1 MRGALRI
8 LNARNRASVVDEVR
22 NLPDGYEVILREPT
36 RNLDQ
41 NARMW
46 AMLSDISKAKPE
58 GRKHTP
64 EVWKAIFMQA
74 LGYETRFIMGLDNQP
89 FPVGF
94 RSSRLR
100 VREMAD
106 LITFIAEYGDR
117 HGVRWSEPHPDERN
131 AA

>member
-1 MRGALRI
+1 MMTQT
-8 LNARNRASVVDEVR
+8 
-22 NLPDGYEVILREPT
+22 VILRGVAQRGLAHKLIDAAPVDAVVTVKEAT

-46 AMLSDISKAKPE
+46 AMLSDISRAKPD

-64 EVWKAIFMQA
+64 ETWKALFMHA
-74 LGYETRFIMGLDNQP
+74 LGHETRFEMGLNGEP

-94 RSSRLR
+94 RSSRLT
-100 VREMAD
+100 VGQMAD

-117 HGVRWSEPHPDERN
+117 MGVHWSEPAREY
-131 AA
+131 A